1 VASGIVGV
9 ASGIVGV
16 ASGIVGVASG
26 IADVRFVVDAW
37 APDYGGSVEEP
48 ALEASD
54 VPTDITVE
62 VPVASW
68 GPRTVPGE
76 GPARVVFVDG
86 VRRVEARVWITGD
99 DGEVSQ
105 GICASYGAG
114 AVRCDGRA
122 ELVAATVRR
131 ALFTTAPGAGDL
143 ETRHGRFA
151 LVPVLGDDPDRLSL
165 CLQQKMGELEVAVAR
180 EAGTGCAG
188 EPIVV
193 DGPLRQHRHLPGAV
207 GYVKGQHRFYG
218 AEVVRATVG
227 ALLAGQRTPVFAMGE
242 AFTRYSWY
250 VRLPGERN
258 HALAGIARC
267 EASTDLGI
275 AAVVAVAD
283 RVTALLPRFSSRP
296 HKDPRAP
303 QNLYPIA
310 GLEREL
316 RRRLGDPALLYR
328 ALRRAAASASAP

>member
-1 VASGIVGV
+1 MVLVVSV
-9 ASGIVGV
+9 
-16 ASGIVGVASG
+16 
-26 IADVRFVVDAW
+26 VRFAVEAW
-37 APDYGGSVEEP
+37 APEYGASMEES
-48 ALEASD
+48 ALETSD

-62 VPVASW
+62 VPVSSW
-68 GPRTVPGE
+68 GPRTVPVE
-76 GPARVVFVDG
+76 VPASVVFVDG

-99 DGEVSQ
+99 DGALSQ
-105 GICASYGAG
+105 GVCASYGAG

-131 ALFTTAPGAGDL
+131 ALFAAAEGAGDL

-151 LVPVLGDDPDRLSL
+151 LVPVPGDDPDRLSL

-180 EAGTGCAG
+180 EAGADHAG
-188 EPIVV
+188 EAVVV

-218 AEVVRATVG
+218 PSVVRATVG
-227 ALLAGQRTPVFAMGE
+227 ALLAGQRTPVFVVGG

-250 VRLPGERN
+250 VRLPGERS

-267 EASTDLGI
+267 EASTNLG
-275 AAVVAVAD
+275 VADVLSLAD
-283 RVTALLPRFSSRP
+283 RVTALLPRFASRP

-328 ALRRAAASASAP
+328 ALRRAAEPASVS